1 MSQIDLTFLLDD
13 PAVKDAEGLLVI
25 EPLAPLSMNATVPGK
40 HYQTALH
47 PPERHIYGLLENALG
62 LHFGWSDDYKIRK
75 HLADAA
81 AADISISY
89 ANNRA
94 FQPLIAAYVDL
105 ERVQTPEVDTYDDLQ
120 WAHKWRDSAQSRA
133 GTMHHDWRGVGDDP
147 ARYGYGKTL
156 IHREHVVAEGAWT
169 YSIRAT
175 PSTLQALTAALDD
188 PAAPLY
194 LGTNDGWVH
203 ATIQP
208 AP

>member
-13 PAVKDAEGLLVI
+13 PGTKDAEGLLVI
-25 EPLAPLSMNATVPGK
+25 EPLAPLSMNATVPGR

-62 LHFGWSDDYKIRK
+62 LHFGWDADYKIRK

-81 AADISISY
+81 AGPVTVSHAAKRS
-89 ANNRA
+89 
-94 FQPLIAAYVDL
+94 FQPLIASHVDL
-105 ERVQTPEVDTYDDLQ
+105 EQFETPDLDTYDDVQ
-120 WAHKWRDSAQSRA
+120 WAHKWRDSSQTRA
-133 GTMHHDWRGVGDDP
+133 GAMNHDWRAVGDDA

-156 IHREHVVAEGAWT
+156 IRREHVVADGNWV
-169 YSIRAT
+169 YRLRAT
-175 PSTLQALTAALDD
+175 PSTLQALKTALED

-203 ATIQP
+203 ATIQRTS
-208 AP
+208 